1 MKAHYPE
8 ERLAL
13 YIEGDLPAREQD
25 EFDAH
30 ILGCATCRRKTEELR
45 SNQLLIKSLRG
56 DSVSTSVLL
65 RVRENVLSQ
74 MSRTERA
81 PGWRRSIERKL
92 FTGNRLRY
100 AFASAVLI
108 AIAGGSLASLALLR
122 SSGPAPIPRSVAV
135 VPVPGPRAPGS
146 VVPETPKKPATR
158 RREVRQPVAKPAVA
172 EQPVMVNLFTDDP
185 NIVIYWFIDGKVDT
199 E

>member
-1 MKAHYPE
+1 MNTHYPE

-13 YIEGDLPAREQD
+13 YIEGDLPAHDQA

-30 ILGCATCRRKTEELR
+30 LLSCATCRKATEELR
-45 SNQLLIKSLRG
+45 SHQVLIKSLRA
-56 DSVSTSVLL
+56 DSVNASVLL

-81 PGWRRSIERKL
+81 PGWWRSFERML
-92 FTGNRLRY
+92 FTGGRLRY

-108 AIAGGSLASLALLR
+108 AIAGVVLALMR
-122 SSGPAPIPRSVAV
+122 TSGPVPVEESVAV
-135 VPVPGPRAPGS
+135 IPAPAPRAS
-146 VVPETPKKPATR
+146 TSIAPEPPKKPEPPR
-158 RREVRQPVAKPAVA
+158 RRELQQQSPVKPAVA
-172 EQPVMVNLFTDDP
+172 SQPVMVNLFTDDP
-185 NIVIYWFIDGKVDT
+185 NIVIYWFFDSKGDM